1 MTRHTLT
8 KMKLSAAI
16 ACTGPLPKELCK
28 LKKLGM
34 LDLSRNDALEKPPG
48 CPLDSCGEMSYTSK
62 DEVKKFLRCLG
73 GKKSQACLLQ

>member
-8 KMKLSAAI
+8 KMKPSAAI

-28 LKKLGM
+28 LKKLET
-34 LDLSRNDALEKPPG
+34 LFLCANDALKKPPG
-48 CPLDSCGEMSYTSK
+48 CPLDSCGQMSYTSK

-73 GKKSQACLLQ
+73 KKSQACLLQ

>member
-28 LKKLGM
+28 LNKLGM
-34 LDLSRNDALEKPPG
+34 LDLTGNSALEKPPG
-48 CPLDSCGEMSYTSK
+48 CPLDWRGEMSYTSK
-62 DEVKKFLRCLG
+62 DEVEKFLRCL